1 MRFVPLVFV
10 ALALAAAGVILVKL
24 PDEQESYDI
33 GGPAFPSSSYA
44 DPAVRPRLEVTFV
57 SL

>member
-1 MRFVPLVFV
+1 VPVVFV
-10 ALALAAAGVILVKL
+10 APALAAAGVILVKL